1 MVNNMEKSIIDPDG
15 NDNWSVVLRDLYDNV
30 CHDGEMFDSY
40 SKRMSDGERIVMLLY
55 FFVSEVANGG
65 IEQFIENDSGD
76 YFDDVCR
83 GLVAI
88 GADIEA
94 DALNRVRN
102 VVFDGNV
109 PKSRN
114 ERCNVYI
121 RYSEASDMEDDENGL
136 FDEINGYFG
145 WCENIHL
152 LTCEYIN
159 EHPDDFKRVGL

>member
-1 MVNNMEKSIIDPDG
+1 MENLIIDPDTD
-15 NDNWSVVLRDLYDNV
+15 DNWSVVLRDLYDNV

-94 DALNRVRN
+94 DSLNRVRN
-102 VVFDGNV
+102 VVFNGNV
-109 PKSRN
+109 SRYRN
-114 ERCNVYI
+114 ERCGIYDH
-121 RYSEASDMEDDENGL
+121 YSEVSDMEDDENSF
-136 FDEINGYFG
+136 FDDINSYFG
-145 WCENIHL
+145 WCENIHW
-152 LTCEYIN
+152 LTCKYIN